1 LKFSIRKLKKAN
13 IPLSN
18 AFLSKE
24 YLILKSTHET
34 AEALLTAFDMLRK
47 LRGGKGPPTEKEQDI
62 LRAMLVLVS
71 GGFDSMLKNLIIRSI
86 PHLAKTNSEIKYI
99 VEKFIEKRLKS
110 DDELEDSKVSNKFLA
125 RVLFADSQQSQ
136 VINEFIKDLT
146 SSSLQSQEEVF
157 RAVNGLGLDPAKLN
171 LKPLRLKEIFNIR
184 NKIIHE
190 FDIIFDVP
198 GRNRVSRN
206 RNDMIKC
213 TNEILEL
220 SEMILVEV
228 GKNLT
233 TFPSGIS

>member
-1 LKFSIRKLKKAN
+1 
-13 IPLSN
+13 
-18 AFLSKE
+18 
-24 YLILKSTHET
+24 
-34 AEALLTAFDMLRK
+34 
-47 LRGGKGPPTEKEQDI
+47 
-62 LRAMLVLVS
+62 MLVLVS
-71 GGFDSMLKNLIIRSI
+71 GGLDSLLKHLIKRCVPI
-86 PHLAKTNSEIKYI
+86 LAKTNFEIKGI
-99 VEKFIEKRLKS
+99 IEKFIEKRLKT

-136 VINEFIKDLT
+136 VINEFIQDLT

-171 LKPLRLKEIFNIR
+171 IKPPRLKEIFNIR

-206 RNDMIKC
+206 RNDMIRC

-220 SEMILVEV
+220 SEMILVDV
-228 GKNLT
+228 GKSLT
-233 TFPSGIS
+233 TFPAGIS